1 MVIMTVPGLKH
12 TLRITKAPTFALLL
26 AVLLNG
32 LTGCASTSKTNEAKS
47 LGATETTRPLKRTGD
62 ASSILP
68 LVSGTDAFVARMA
81 FATKAQRSLDLQ
93 YYIWHNDQTG
103 KMLAGAVVKAA
114 ERGVKVRLLLDDLGT
129 AAEDRTLLILDSHP
143 NIEVRLFNP
152 IGLRS
157 ARLLG
162 TLLDFKRVNRRMHNK
177 SIIADDRV
185 CIVGGRNIGDEYF
198 GAAEGMNFVDF
209 DVAAKG
215 PVVQEVSEAF
225 DQYWSCPAAVP
236 ITRVGKE
243 QVSEADLH
251 EGIKTLLA
259 HRVTMQQSSYA
270 KALRTSKL
278 MTIPLGEIPKLSA
291 FARVVAD
298 DPEKVSTRPEDTSTH
313 LAPKLSGVVGN
324 AKKELLLVSPYF
336 VPGKEG
342 VDWFEALSQR
352 GVNIKVITNSLG
364 STDVAAVHAGY
375 TPYREALLKAGVE
388 IHEMKASPE
397 PPAAKRESQ
406 NSSSPLTGS
415 SKAGLHAKTFVF
427 DRRWVFVGSMNLDPR
442 SIKLNTEIGMII
454 ECPELAEEMI
464 QRAEDHLPE
473 RAYRVT
479 LTPAGL
485 RWTTQENGETVTEES
500 EPGGGFKKWLMW
512 KICGILPIEGQL

>member
-1 MVIMTVPGLKH
+1 MNASKKKISNGMMTCMGL
-12 TLRITKAPTFALLL
+12 LIPLFS
-26 AVLLNG
+26 G
-32 LTGCASTSKTNEAKS
+32 LTSCSSLSKTADAKDS
-47 LGATETTRPLKRTGD
+47 GATGITSQPKLTGT

-81 FATKAQRSLDLQ
+81 FAVKAQRSLDLQ

-103 KMLAGAVVKAA
+103 KLLAGAVVQAA
-114 ERGVKVRLLLDDLGT
+114 ERGVKVRLLLDDMGT

-152 IGLRS
+152 ISLRS
-157 ARLLG
+157 ARLFG
-162 TLLDFKRVNRRMHNK
+162 TLLDFKRINRRMHNK
-177 SIIADDRV
+177 SLIADDRV

-198 GAAEGMNFVDF
+198 GAAEAMNFADF

-215 PVVQEVSEAF
+215 PVVREVTASF
-225 DQYWSCPAAVP
+225 DQYWNCPTAVP
-236 ITRVGKE
+236 IIRVSKE
-243 QVSEADLH
+243 QVSEVDLH
-251 EGIKTLLA
+251 EGMKTLLA
-259 HRVTMQQSSYA
+259 HRETMQQSSYA

-278 MTIPLGEIPKLSA
+278 MTTPLAEIPKLSG
-291 FARVVAD
+291 FAMVVAD
-298 DPEKVSTRPEDTSTH
+298 DPEKVSARPEDVSTH

-324 AKKELLLVSPYF
+324 TKKELLLVSPYF
-336 VPGKEG
+336 IPGKDG
-342 VDWFEALSQR
+342 VHWFEVLRQR
-352 GVNIKVITNSLG
+352 GVNVKVITNSLG

-397 PPAAKRESQ
+397 LLAVKRESSG
-406 NSSSPLTGS
+406 SSFSITGS

-442 SIKLNTEIGMII
+442 SIKLNTEIGLII

-464 QRAEDHLPE
+464 ERMEAHLNE
-473 RAYRVT
+473 RAYHVT
-479 LTPAGL
+479 STPDGL
-485 RWTTQENGETVTEES
+485 RWTTQENGKTVTEKS
-500 EPGGGFKKWLMW
+500 EPGRDFKKKLIWR
-512 KICGILPIEGQL
+512 ICKLLPIEGQL